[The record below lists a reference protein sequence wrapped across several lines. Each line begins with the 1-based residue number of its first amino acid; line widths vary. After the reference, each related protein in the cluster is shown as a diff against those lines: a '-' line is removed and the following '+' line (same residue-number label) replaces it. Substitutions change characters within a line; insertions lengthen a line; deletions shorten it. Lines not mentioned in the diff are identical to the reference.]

1 MSEDFEKKEEEEKLE
16 FTAEGEALGYISLDQ
31 ARVLALRTARDEPDF
46 YGPVYSQRNLIRE
59 VLESQEG
66 EDYYQIRL
74 SYRPADRFNG
84 TAGAELFT
92 IDKLGGI
99 ESRQLLAAPRPKSI
113 ILPALSILTG
123 LVVVGALSVG
133 LYLMGVFSPG
143 VTGMAGGLNASDR
156 SAVHVYIE
164 PDATANLVSPDGEVS
179 VSVPVGSVKA
189 SGNLTYSGVTRSELP
204 KLPDGAIAVPKAFDL
219 SLVQEADVESVDKF
233 ASVSYTHLTLPT
245 ILLV

>member
-99 ESRQLLAAPRPKSI
+99 
-113 ILPALSILTG
+113 
-123 LVVVGALSVG
+123 
-133 LYLMGVFSPG
+133 
-143 VTGMAGGLNASDR
+143 
-156 SAVHVYIE
+156 
-164 PDATANLVSPDGEVS
+164 
-179 VSVPVGSVKA
+179 
-189 SGNLTYSGVTRSELP
+189 
-204 KLPDGAIAVPKAFDL
+204 
-219 SLVQEADVESVDKF
+219 
-233 ASVSYTHLTLPT
+233 
-245 ILLV
+245 